1 MSHPA
6 QLRMILAD
14 HDVRKLQLP
23 SGIPKTTNDLQLVI
37 RDTFG
42 IVGDFS
48 LHHQDVDF
56 GNEFFTLLSTT
67 DIKDRDTIKVV
78 YILEPPTISLTLTD
92 VTNDCV
98 RPLEQSPEDTF
109 SVSSNDTLLLSS
121 AEDSPGHRSQ
131 RWPSRFHIPRFAY
144 NTEIQVQLANERFNK
159 DGTLFSGHSP
169 TTSRHSRKT
178 S

>member
-6 QLRMILAD
+6 QLRVILAD

-23 SGIPKTTNDLQLVI
+23 SEIPETMNDLQLVI

-78 YILEPPTISLTLTD
+78 YILEPPKISLTLTD

-109 SVSSNDTLLLSS
+109 SVSSNVTLLLSS
-121 AEDSPGHRSQ
+121 VEDGGPGHRSQ
-131 RWPSRFHIPRFAY
+131 RWPS
-144 NTEIQVQLANERFNK
+144 
-159 DGTLFSGHSP
+159 
-169 TTSRHSRKT
+169 
-178 S
+178 